1 MSGSHPVYGTNSLLT
16 VLLVL
21 VEKILIQHPPGNAKI
36 NYKINPKMVYSV
48 WEEKYIANHILYPGI
63 QVILQCQQQTG
74 HWFQRADIPCDTE
87 VIWAKSTFIPG
98 PSNTGKCP

>member
-36 NYKINPKMVYSV
+36 NYINKS
-48 WEEKYIANHILYPGI
+48 LGG
-63 QVILQCQQQTG
+63 LQCLG
-74 HWFQRADIPCDTE
+74 GKVHS
-87 VIWAKSTFIPG
+87 KSHLVPWN
-98 PSNTGKCP
+98 PSDSPMSGANRTLVSESWIFHVTHT